1 MHSGP
6 SIGLEVKGIA
16 LRPRR
21 TLDSLPLA
29 PKTLQNGQV
38 MVTDQSKNF
47 DGPVLL
53 FDGVCNLC
61 NGAVNFII
69 DRDPEARF
77 RFASL
82 QSEVGRSLLA
92 EHGLSDL
99 GVSTMV
105 LLEGNVAS
113 VRSRGVL
120 RVAALLGGWFRLA
133 SLLSWL
139 PTSLLDRAYRLLATR
154 RYAWFGRNEACR
166 VPTPE
171 LRSRFL

>member
-1 MHSGP
+1 
-6 SIGLEVKGIA
+6 
-16 LRPRR
+16 
-21 TLDSLPLA
+21 
-29 PKTLQNGQV
+29 
-38 MVTDQSKNF
+38 MVTGTSNTLA
-47 DGPVLL
+47 GPILL

-69 DRDPEARF
+69 DHDRDARF

-82 QSEVGRSLLA
+82 QSEAGEALLA
-92 EHGLSDL
+92 EHGLSGL

-105 LLEGNVAS
+105 LIEGNVAL

-133 SLLSWL
+133 SVLSWL
-139 PTSLLDRAYRLLATR
+139 PTSLLDRAYGVLAAR
-154 RYAWFGRNEACR
+154 RYAWFGRNDTCR
-166 VPTPE
+166 LPTPE